1 MALYS
6 RVARTPLVRG
16 PLNLV
21 AGLSWLFKRPKFL
34 ILGAV
39 PAVLAGAIILAATVA
54 VAYFSG
60 GIAGLLDPLLA
71 NLPGWLASF
80 ARYSLQAAL
89 IVGIGVLGYVL
100 FAVIALAVGDPIY
113 SKIAEEVE
121 RDAGVKMEDASWLI
135 GIKDALG
142 LAWRGIAV
150 GLLAFMLSLIPVA
163 GPVLAFVAAWLLLP
177 YFLAEEL
184 LGRTLVPRGFVGE
197 EKKQLLKKDRGAV
210 WSFGALCQLI
220 FLIPLL
226 QVILMPAAVAGAAL
240 FAQELAK
247 KYEAPTP
254 TLKN

>member
-6 RVARTPLVRG
+6 HVARTPLVRG

-89 IVGIGVLGYVL
+89 IVSIGVLGYVL

-121 RDAGVKMEDASWLI
+121 LEAGLKMEDASWLV

-142 LAWRGIAV
+142 LAGKGIAV
-150 GLLAFMLSLIPVA
+150 GLLAFVLSLIPVV
-163 GPVLAFVAAWLLLP
+163 GPVLAFIATWLLLP
-177 YFLAEEL
+177 YFLAEEF

-197 EKKQLLKKDRGAV
+197 EKKQLLKTDRGAV
-210 WSFGALCQLI
+210 WSFGALCQLL

-226 QVILMPAAVAGAAL
+226 QVVLMPAAVAGAAL

-247 KYEAPTP
+247 KYEAPA
-254 TLKN
+254 LKN